1 MDGFG
6 PLASRQTGKCR
17 FVHKAASVRPA
28 DDHDQQSPGMETIMT
43 ASWELLKF
51 ISSNATLRATDTA
64 PLCSGG
70 TSQHCNVNMHD
81 SQQVLDAAEDTTTK
95 NCR

>member
-1 MDGFG
+1 MGLG
-6 PLASRQTGKCR
+6 PLPADKQGSAGS
-17 FVHKAASVRPA
+17 VHKAASVRPA